1 MIGCS
6 MVESVW
12 SDKQA
17 CEELENENLYR
28 TIYTT
33 GASEHQL
40 PFRVDGMVAG
50 ELKDKQ
56 RHREK
61 HGLPMAGLAC
71 HCDLL

>member
-12 SDKQA
+12 SDNQA
-17 CEELENENLYR
+17 REELENENLYR

-33 GASEHQL
+33 DAPEHQL

-50 ELKDKQ
+50 DTKDKQ
-56 RHREK
+56 SRS
-61 HGLPMAGLAC
+61 A
-71 HCDLL
+71 